1 MPSLHCVK
9 RTENHPFTVSK
20 GAVSAVPVPRL
31 LSRNTSA
38 ADQGL
43 TRFDVGGFGDLALMT
58 TLRAAVEATLLG
70 RDERLVTKCDVPG
83 ILTVFE
89 RWDIYDVDTLSANL
103 ASSFADLQRD
113 LAPVAALSFLGLLK
127 ATIGRETSAPP
138 PFTPTSAPPTMPST
152 RAPHYSPPLNPPS
165 PTTVPLVVT
174 IKMNGSVLGERT
186 TLPVSPFATH
196 GRACERATG
205 APCGYPG
212 SHANHGAEV
221 RSRRRACEAAVL
233 VR

>member
-1 MPSLHCVK
+1 MPSFPFVK
-9 RTENHPFTVSK
+9 RTEKHDTGDIQLFTARKS
-20 GAVSAVPVPRL
+20 SIP
-31 LSRNTSA
+31 RNTSA

-127 ATIGRETSAPP
+127 AQR
-138 PFTPTSAPPTMPST
+138 
-152 RAPHYSPPLNPPS
+152 
-165 PTTVPLVVT
+165 
-174 IKMNGSVLGERT
+174 
-186 TLPVSPFATH
+186 
-196 GRACERATG
+196 
-205 APCGYPG
+205 
-212 SHANHGAEV
+212 
-221 RSRRRACEAAVL
+221 EAAP
-233 VR
+233 